1 MNWCDTQY
9 HLICHTKWHLY
20 PDTSTKYPLLKWQM
34 DRFPLYVDFYS
45 FLYRGRHGPD
55 RIVVAFTTT
64 YAMMLWVRFSI
75 RVRCTTISG
84 STGFLYQYNWPSR
97 YITEILLKVSL
108 TTIKQANFTLSPH
121 NFYRTWLWVVRQV
134 SHTKQKWFTFCER
147 LCVTPGY
154 WWSPW
159 CSYV

>member
-108 TTIKQANFTLSPH
+108 TTIKQANFIALSDPKNRAYFEFLKH
-121 NFYRTWLWVVRQV
+121 GNYTYEHQGLHQ
-134 SHTKQKWFTFCER
+134 
-147 LCVTPGY
+147 
-154 WWSPW
+154 
-159 CSYV
+159 